1 MTGIESYVYE
11 LYIHDDINWLPRN
24 NALVLSSLQLAEDE
38 GENEMEKVIQDVE
51 EYSKKMDDLN
61 SKL

>member
-1 MTGIESYVYE
+1 MTHKDPTDMTGIESYVYD

-38 GENEMEKVIQDVE
+38 GENEMEKVI
-51 EYSKKMDDLN
+51 
-61 SKL
+61 